1 MNQTTKTTSIDC
13 LGILMKLFID
23 LLVHILGIC
32 LLLLIITFLGF
43 AFLNSPLYSSL
54 NFRLYVVNKGIKPLI
69 VYGTAVLKFLRK
81 QMLASQRRTSIS

>member
-1 MNQTTKTTSIDC
+1 MNQTAKTTSIGC

-43 AFLNSPLYSSL
+43 AFLNSPLYSCL
-54 NFRLYVVNKGIKPLI
+54 NLRLYVVNKGIIP
-69 VYGTAVLKFLRK
+69 YF
-81 QMLASQRRTSIS
+81 

>member
-1 MNQTTKTTSIDC
+1 
-13 LGILMKLFID
+13 MKLFID

-54 NFRLYVVNKGIKPLI
+54 NFRLYVVNKGIIPY
-69 VYGTAVLKFLRK
+69 V
-81 QMLASQRRTSIS
+81 